1 MEFPPRGSQSPKSEA
16 DLSAVAVRCTDLAL
30 LAANK
35 LTTNNREAGEA
46 VTNPEAVEALSSL
59 PNKATNSASCRWADN
74 ISESNKLELEL
85 QCLPAPV
92 NLLTGK
98 PIFKRYTHLKHWND
112 NSLLLLYQAYDNHCH
127 ARGRTC
133 PSRDRPSSGNYLS
146 VMRQVLLSR
155 QYAIQ
160 SIVS

>member
-1 MEFPPRGSQSPKSEA
+1 MVFPPGGSQSPESEA
-16 DLSAVAVRCTDLAL
+16 DLSAMAARCTDLAL
-30 LAANK
+30 LAANE
-35 LTTNNREAGEA
+35 LTATILEAGEV

-59 PNKATNSASCRWADN
+59 PNKATNSASWRWADN
-74 ISESNKLELEL
+74 ISESNKLELQL
-85 QCLPAPV
+85 QCLPATV

-112 NSLLLLYQAYDNHCH
+112 NSLLLLYPAYDNHCH